1 MSLPLPIS
9 NTPSSTN
16 VQVNGNSNG
25 AIKEESDV
33 IIVKK
38 EEPET
43 DSVSEPVRVP
53 SNGTPTIPTD
63 SKPAAIPTPQSS
75 SSSFPGQVNA
85 QAGPGPSTVEY
96 SQYERAINDKKR
108 KWGLMGYEENE
119 LGLLEEE
126 YLNLNLALQL
136 DQTSTLYPSPPTRF
150 ESYEDMVDR
159 LMPYHVWQIYD
170 EELNGQLPK
179 SKEKELKEVQDASGL
194 VERVRRVKDR
204 FGKIRMRVDEN
215 SNMPSLI
222 PMYQQTNQTLKEEIS
237 SLQTILRPL
246 NAEYALIEKQQ
257 EDKRRAEE
265 EKKRREEERLKA
277 IEDERRRRVVAQQ
290 RAEEE
295 MRRRKE
301 EEESRRL
308 REEEEKKKLVLQSS
322 TNPINT
328 NPTPP
333 HHINQPP
340 SIASPP
346 STPSSS
352 YLDRGKPRGRPRGR
366 GRAGVREPSTPHLTG
381 QTNGVANANPNTP
394 SPNPI
399 STSTPLPGGSST
411 NRPITPGTPGT
422 PGQAATPAS
431 TPAGVVNKGPV
442 SLTVNRSLIPQLI
455 SLELLLPNP
464 TPTSP
469 KTPATIIRYLEDKN
483 SVVLSVNLTQCTK
496 TQLIALA
503 KLLNVST
510 KAPAP
515 GTATTTT
522 TTTTPA
528 AASTNAQAVNGNAPA
543 QSGNVAAGPQ
553 GQVKPQVEGNGAS
566 AAGPSKQ

>member
-9 NTPSSTN
+9 TTPSSYSITQP
-16 VQVNGNSNG
+16 QVNGNGNG
-25 AIKEESDV
+25 KENEINV
-33 IIVKK
+33 IVKK
-38 EEPET
+38 EEPEIN
-43 DSVSEPVRVP
+43 SVSEPVRVP

-63 SKPAAIPTPQSS
+63 SKPAVTPLPQS

-85 QAGPGPSTVEY
+85 QAGPGPSTVQH
-96 SQYERAINDKKR
+96 SQYERTINDKKR
-108 KWGLMGYEENE
+108 KWSLTGYEEDE

-126 YLNLNLALQL
+126 HLNLNLALQL

-150 ESYEDMVDR
+150 DSYEDMVDR

-179 SKEKELKEVQDASGL
+179 SKEQELKEIQDASGL
-194 VERVRRVKDR
+194 VERIRRVKDR

-215 SNMPSLI
+215 SNIPSLI
-222 PMYQQTNQTLKEEIS
+222 PMYQQFNQTLKEEIS

-257 EDKRRAEE
+257 EDRRRAEE

-277 IEDERRRRVVAQQ
+277 IEEERRRRVIAQQ

-301 EEESRRL
+301 EEENRRL
-308 REEEEKKKLVLQSS
+308 RAEEERKKLVLQSS
-322 TNPINT
+322 SNPINT
-328 NPTPP
+328 NPIPP
-333 HHINQPP
+333 HPVNQPP

-366 GRAGVREPSTPHLTG
+366 GRAGVREASTPHLTG
-381 QTNGVANANPNTP
+381 QTNGIANANPNTP
-394 SPNPI
+394 SPNPT
-399 STSTPLPGGSST
+399 STSTLLPGGSSA
-411 NRPITPGTPGT
+411 NRPTTPGTPGT
-422 PGQAATPAS
+422 PGQASTSAS

-455 SLELLLPNP
+455 SLELLLSNP

-510 KAPAP
+510 KAPASTP
-515 GTATTTT
+515 GTATATAPTIGQNSSVT
-522 TTTTPA
+522 
-528 AASTNAQAVNGNAPA
+528 SSAQAGNAT
-543 QSGNVAAGPQ
+543 AATQ
-553 GQVKPQVEGNGAS
+553 GQGSVKPQVQGNGTTGA
-566 AAGPSKQ
+566 AAGPSK

>member
-9 NTPSSTN
+9 TTPSSSSITQP
-16 VQVNGNSNG
+16 QVNGNGNG
-25 AIKEESDV
+25 KESEINV
-33 IIVKK
+33 IVKK
-38 EEPET
+38 DEPET
-43 DSVSEPVRVP
+43 NSVSEPVRVP

-63 SKPAAIPTPQSS
+63 SKSVVTPNPQQP

-96 SQYERAINDKKR
+96 SQYERTINDKKR
-108 KWGLMGYEENE
+108 KWSLMGYEEDE

-150 ESYEDMVDR
+150 DSYGDMVDR
-159 LMPYHVWQIYD
+159 LMPYHVWQIHN

-179 SKEKELKEVQDASGL
+179 SKEKELKEIQDASGL
-194 VERVRRVKDR
+194 VERIRRVKDR

-215 SNMPSLI
+215 SNIPSLI
-222 PMYQQTNQTLKEEIS
+222 PMYQQSNQTLKEEIS

-257 EDKRRAEE
+257 EDRRRAEE

-301 EEESRRL
+301 EEENRRL
-308 REEEEKKKLVLQSS
+308 REEEERKKMALQSS
-322 TNPINT
+322 ANPINT
-328 NPTPP
+328 NPIPTHP
-333 HHINQPP
+333 INQPP

-352 YLDRGKPRGRPRGR
+352 YADRGKPRGRPRGR
-366 GRAGVREPSTPHLTG
+366 GRAGVREPSTPHLAG
-381 QTNGVANANPNTP
+381 QTNEIANANPNTP
-394 SPNPI
+394 SPNST
-399 STSTPLPGGSST
+399 STSTPLPGGSSST
-411 NRPITPGTPGT
+411 NRSATPGTPGT
-422 PGQAATPAS
+422 PGQAATSAS

-469 KTPATIIRYLEDKN
+469 KTPATIIKYLEDKN

-522 TTTTPA
+522 PA
-528 AASTNAQAVNGNAPA
+528 AASTNAQAGNGNAPA
-543 QSGNVAAGPQ
+543 QSGNVAAAPQ
-553 GQVKPQVEGNGAS
+553 GQVKPHVQGNGTS
-566 AAGPSKQ
+566 AAGPGK